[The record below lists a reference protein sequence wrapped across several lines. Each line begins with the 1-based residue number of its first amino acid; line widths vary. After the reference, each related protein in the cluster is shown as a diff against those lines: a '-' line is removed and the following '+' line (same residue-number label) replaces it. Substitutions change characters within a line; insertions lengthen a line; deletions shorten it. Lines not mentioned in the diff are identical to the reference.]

1 MRSHTRTSLLFRA
14 LLGAAALVLATP
26 FAPAHAAAD
35 PLAAAQ
41 AQLTAALRSAN
52 AAAAAY
58 DDAQTVYYRLQDDAA
73 RARHDIAKLAR
84 EQQQLGRLA
93 RLRAVA
99 AYKGGT
105 PLFDGLLGS
114 GSDVLDAARRA
125 TLLDRVD
132 ARGNAAMEQL
142 GAVTDDLHAHE
153 AALRKQLKQASDS
166 LAQLKKRQDQE
177 EQAVA
182 DARKAEQSVRAQLA
196 RAQRLREYQAVVAR
210 ARAAASASSVPSSG
224 GGHAGQIIVQG
235 SWVCPVQG
243 GVSFTDTWGAPRGNG
258 RTHKGTDMF
267 ASTGTPVVAV
277 TGGSV
282 FFQADNLGGNAAY
295 VNGGDGNTYYYAHL
309 NDYVGGARSVSAG
322 ELIGHVGNTG
332 DASGGPSH
340 LHFEIRPG
348 GPNGAQIDPYP
359 TLAAHC

>member
-1 MRSHTRTSLLFRA
+1 VRSHTRTSLLFRA
-14 LLGAAALVLATP
+14 LLGVAAVVLATP
-26 FAPAHAAAD
+26 FAPASAAD

-41 AQLTAALRSAN
+41 AQLTDALRSAN

-58 DDAQTVYYRLQDDAA
+58 DEAQTAYYRLEDDAA
-73 RARHDIAKLAR
+73 RARHDIANLRR
-84 EQQQLGRLA
+84 EQGQLARLA

-114 GSDVLDAARRA
+114 DSNVLDAARRA

-153 AALRKQLKQASDS
+153 AELRKELKRSAES
-166 LAQLKKRQDQE
+166 LAELKKQE
-177 EQAVA
+177 DAELQAVA
-182 DARKAEQSVRAQLA
+182 DARRAEQSVRAELA
-196 RAQRLREYQAVVAR
+196 RQQRLREYEAVVAR
-210 ARAAASASSVPSSG
+210 ARAAAAAAASPSSA
-224 GGHAGQIIVQG
+224 GGHAAQIVVHG
-235 SWVCPVQG
+235 TWVCPVQG
-243 GVSFTDTWGAPRGNG
+243 SVSFTDTWGAPRGNG

-267 ASTGTPVVAV
+267 AATGTPVVAV
-277 TGGSV
+277 TSGSV
-282 FFQADNLGGNAAY
+282 FFQGDALGGNAAY
-295 VNGGDGNTYYYAHL
+295 LNGGDGNTYYYAHL